1 MTEPAGDQ
9 LTTPIGIDELT
20 AADVDD
26 VWELFRRLPDRDRTF
41 VEHPVDDV
49 DTVRRWLGDDRSR
62 RFVARADR
70 RVVGYLALSR
80 GVGWSRHVG
89 EIRLVVDPELRRR
102 GLGLQL
108 ARHALAVAVEEGL
121 AKVVVEVVADQ
132 ESTIGLFT
140 RLGFRAEA
148 LLVDQVR
155 DPDGNDSDLL
165 VLAHRPADDRRL
177 LETVGLDVPLD

>member
-41 VEHPVDDV
+41 VEH
-49 DTVRRWLGDDRSR
+49 
-62 RFVARADR
+62 
-70 RVVGYLALSR
+70 
-80 GVGWSRHVG
+80 
-89 EIRLVVDPELRRR
+89 
-102 GLGLQL
+102 
-108 ARHALAVAVEEGL
+108 ALAVAVEEGL
-121 AKVVVEVVADQ
+121 AEVVVEVVADQ

-148 LLVDQVR
+148 LLVDRVR

-165 VLAHRPADDRRL
+165 VLAHRPTDDRRSS
-177 LETVGLDVPLD
+177 ETVGLDVPLD